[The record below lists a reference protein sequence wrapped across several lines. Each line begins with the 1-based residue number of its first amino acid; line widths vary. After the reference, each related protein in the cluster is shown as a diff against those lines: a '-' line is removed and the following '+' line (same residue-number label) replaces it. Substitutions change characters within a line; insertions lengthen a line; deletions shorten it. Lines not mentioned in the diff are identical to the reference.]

1 MLEQMLDDYYAG
13 RGWDKQGNPTREVLE
28 DLRLSF
34 AAQRLEEIGF
44 IGKPIIGGIP
54 SVRGEKYKP
63 KAF

>member
-28 DLRLSF
+28 DLGLGF
-34 AAQRLEEIGF
+34 AVQRLEEIGL
-44 IGKPIIGGIP
+44 IGKPIPGGIP